1 MNVYEKALRDKTLA
15 AQILLPLMEFEFS
28 VIGEDSPTLLQATV
42 NKQQLQTIFRI
53 CKEHRWVTSSKL
65 RKKGSN
71 FYFRLSRKGFKEIY
85 KIAGP
90 FVDKVKKKWA
100 KLLIE
105 RVGKIGGYK
114 KSEKPTEKKIL
125 KLLNSKRNKWWSI
138 MEICLKLRILPST
151 AREGIRNLEKKKL
164 VKKKKVGKSTLW
176 KISGGVPQTLPG
188 LTAE

>member
-1 MNVYEKALRDKTLA
+1 
-15 AQILLPLMEFEFS
+15 
-28 VIGEDSPTLLQATV
+28 
-42 NKQQLQTIFRI
+42 
-53 CKEHRWVTSSKL
+53 
-65 RKKGSN
+65 
-71 FYFRLSRKGFKEIY
+71 LSRKGFKEIY